1 MSRARGSWIIARGSP
16 DLAERF
22 RTDLGTV
29 QVGRD
34 TIPRE
39 TLCCF
44 LNSRPGSR
52 SSDLDVL
59 IGLTREF
66 QDTTVVLLERASAEP
81 APSQTKALV
90 ILNGMIVHDLPVRNG
105 AIAFAN
111 IDDLSKN
118 VGFDLQGLSL
128 HAADPPSF
136 LAEDWMNRALV
147 LARRQIGKVA
157 PNPAVGC
164 VIVKSG
170 ELVGEGATGSGGRP
184 HAEEVALA
192 DAGDLA
198 AGGEVFVTL
207 APCGERTARRPSCSH
222 LLAKASIA
230 RLHVAC
236 EDPHP
241 RAAHGL
247 DYLKEA
253 GVNTSLGLLQAE
265 AEAAN
270 CGFFKLVRTGR
281 PWVAIDSDPS
291 RYDRAFE
298 PIPGED
304 HGVALERLGRN
315 GVTRIFIRPDTHLS
329 VEFIASG
336 LVDEI
341 SPKAKASRHAP

>member
-1 MSRARGSWIIARGSP
+1 MSRARGSWIIAHGSP
-16 DLAERF
+16 DLAQRF
-22 RTDLGTV
+22 RTDLGAV
-29 QVGRD
+29 KAGRD
-34 TIPRE
+34 TIPGE
-39 TLCCF
+39 TLCYF

-52 SSDLDVL
+52 SSDVDAV
-59 IGLTREF
+59 IRLTRAF
-66 QDTTVVLLERASAEP
+66 KDTSIVLLEQASSEP
-81 APSQTKALV
+81 VPLQSTALV
-90 ILNGMIVHDLPVRNG
+90 ILNGRIVLDLPVRNG
-105 AIAFAN
+105 VIDCSKT
-111 IDDLSKN
+111 DDLSKN
-118 VGFDLQGLSL
+118 VVVSLQGLSL
-128 HAADPPSF
+128 HAAHPPSF

-241 RAAHGL
+241 LAAHGL
-247 DYLKEA
+247 SYLKEA

-315 GVTRIFIRPDTHLS
+315 GVTRIFIRPDTQLS
-329 VEFIASG
+329 VELIASG

-341 SPKAKASRHAP
+341 SP